1 MKLSRIY
8 TTIILMGLTISAWG
22 QSAGTTG
29 FEFLKAQYSARGA
42 ALANNMVAIQG
53 DINAIFYNP
62 AVLSAIQ
69 NSQWTINYTD
79 HLLDFQAGQLVY
91 GLKSN
96 KLGTLAFGLLYFN
109 YGDFQET
116 DQFGDFTGRDFS
128 ATEFALATSSSNNLG
143 EGFQY
148 GLNVKFIYSS
158 LDNFNA
164 SGLAFDGGI
173 IYAPSGISD
182 FNIGISL
189 SNLGFILSDYT
200 PTADEKMPLYL
211 RFGLSKRLEHLPLTL
226 LASLND
232 ITLKT
237 ESNSDILKRFSIG
250 GEFDISTAV
259 KLRLGYDNGVNQSVK
274 VTGERSFSGFSAGL
288 GIHWKKL
295 RLDYAYSTYGD
306 LGAQNRL
313 GISGGF

>member
-1 MKLSRIY
+1 MRLSKICSALLI
-8 TTIILMGLTISAWG
+8 TLLSIPAWG

-42 ALANNMVAIQG
+42 GLANNMVAVQG

-62 AVLSAIQ
+62 AVLSAI
-69 NSQWTINYTD
+69 NNTQWTANYTD

-91 GLKSN
+91 GAKSRS
-96 KLGTLAFGLLYFN
+96 LGTLAFGLQYFN

-116 DQFGDFTGRDFS
+116 DQFGDQTGRSFN
-128 ATEFALATSSSNNLG
+128 ATEFALATSISNTLG

-158 LDNFNA
+158 LDNFSA
-164 SGLAFDGGI
+164 SGIAFDGGI

-182 FNIGISL
+182 FNIGVSIS
-189 SNLGFILSDYT
+189 NAGFILSNYT
-200 PTADEKMPLYL
+200 PNSNEKMPLYM
-211 RFGLSKRLEHLPLTL
+211 RFGVSKRLEHLPLTI

-232 ITLKT
+232 MTLRT
-237 ESNSDILKRFSIG
+237 ESTGDIFKRFSFA
-250 GEFDISTAV
+250 GEFDISNAI
-259 KLRLGYDNGVNQSVK
+259 KFRIGYDNGVNQSVK
-274 VTGERSFSGFSAGL
+274 LEGERSLSGLSAGL
-288 GIHWKKL
+288 GIHWKSF
-295 RLDYAYSTYGD
+295 RLDYAYSTFGD